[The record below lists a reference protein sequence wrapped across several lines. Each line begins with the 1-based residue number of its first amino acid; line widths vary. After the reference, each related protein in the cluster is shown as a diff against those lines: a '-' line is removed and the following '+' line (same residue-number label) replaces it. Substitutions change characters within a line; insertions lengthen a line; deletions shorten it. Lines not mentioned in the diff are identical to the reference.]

1 MFGGLVF
8 FFCFSFFLREL
19 EPFWLLVALND
30 GGQKYNP
37 NASFLTIPAGR
48 VMYVTGAHPVGT
60 CWCLI
65 WNLFGSV
72 FYAFYFSIPLFFNSS
87 GCLVVLCAHDNSLS
101 LGWSL
106 HPLSGKLIRAFCG
119 LLYGGDIHPLSQTL
133 LSFNSV
139 PLIKVC
145 PVAGG
150 VWDFVLLDQ
159 EQNWVLDEAYRSI
172 F

>member
-1 MFGGLVF
+1 MLSFFNESFQWIALMFL
-8 FFCFSFFLREL
+8 FCFLRNTYQKQYSLVLCLEGFFSFSWREL
-19 EPFWLLVALND
+19 EPFWLLVVLND

-37 NASFLTIPAGR
+37 NASFLTVLAGR

-106 HPLSGKLIRAFCG
+106 HPPLWDTNKG
-119 LLYGGDIHPLSQTL
+119 L
-133 LSFNSV
+133 FWASV
-139 PLIKVC
+139 
-145 PVAGG
+145 
-150 VWDFVLLDQ
+150 W
-159 EQNWVLDEAYRSI
+159 RRH
-172 F
+172 